1 MSGKYRIGLVLFSLL
16 GLAASIWAL
25 VVHYQLTVDPS
36 YSSVCDVNATV
47 SCTQVLSSPYARVFG
62 IPVAAGGAIWSGL
75 VLLLSLYGM
84 RQPATETARRSAGY
98 VFVLA
103 TVGLAAVFYFAYTS
117 FFVLRLGC
125 PLCMTM
131 YASVVA
137 IFLLSA
143 AAAGSLRELPSRIGA
158 DLAGLRTSPTA
169 ATLAAV
175 WVVASI
181 GLIVFFPQAQTVS
194 AQVAEQQEAAPTETL
209 DANQL
214 TEWHQWLDRQTPV
227 SEPAVLPS
235 GPVKVLV
242 VKFNDFQCPACRQ
255 AYFAYKSIFEK
266 YEKQYPQAFEEEN
279 KDYPLETECGMGGQ
293 HQFACEAA
301 VAVRLAQEKGK
312 GKELENWLFSTQDEF
327 SRDHMKQ
334 GLQQF
339 AGVKPEEYESRYA
352 AVSKEIRDQ
361 AALGSKLG
369 VTGTPTF
376 FINGIKVP
384 SLRPAYLDAAIGYLL
399 QKAGATS

>member
-1 MSGKYRIGLVLFSLL
+1 MSGKYRIGLVFFSLL
-16 GLAASIWAL
+16 GLGASIAAL
-25 VVHYQLTVDPS
+25 YVHYRLMVDPN
-36 YSSVCDVNATV
+36 YSSFCDVSATV
-47 SCTQVLSSPYARVFG
+47 SCEQVLESAYGRILG

-75 VLLLSLYGM
+75 VFLLSIYGM
-84 RQPATETARRSAGY
+84 RKTASDSAHRAAGY

-103 TVGLAAVFYFAYTS
+103 TIGLAAVFYFAYTS
-117 FFVLRLGC
+117 FFVLRQAC

-131 YASVVA
+131 YVSVVA
-137 IFLLSA
+137 TFLISA
-143 AAAGSLRELPSRIGA
+143 AAAGSLKELPGRIGS
-158 DLAGLRTSPTA
+158 DLAALRTSPTA

-175 WVVASI
+175 WIVASL
-181 GLIVFFPQAQTVS
+181 GLIVFFPHEQTVS
-194 AQVAEQQEAAPTETL
+194 AQAAEQEAAPTETL
-209 DANQL
+209 DKNQL
-214 TEWHQWLDRQTPV
+214 TEWQQWLDRQTPV

-255 AYFAYKSIFEK
+255 AYFAYRGIFEK
-266 YEKQYPQAFEEEN
+266 YEKQYPQAFKFEN
-279 KDYPLETECGMGGQ
+279 RDYPLESECGMGGQ

-301 VAVRLAQEKGK
+301 VAVRLAKEKGK
-312 GKELENWLFSTQDEF
+312 NAELENWLFTTQDEF
-327 SRDHMKQ
+327 SREHAKQ

-339 AGVKPEEYESRYA
+339 AGIKPEEYESRYTS
-352 AVSKEIRDQ
+352 VSKEIRED

-376 FINGIKVP
+376 FINGVKVP
-384 SLRPAYLDAAIGYLL
+384 SLRPAYLDAAIAYLL

>member
-1 MSGKYRIGLVLFSLL
+1 MSGKYRIGLVFFSLL
-16 GLAASIWAL
+16 SLGASIWAL
-25 VVHYQLTVDPS
+25 VVHYQLMVDPN

-47 SCTQVLSSPYARVFG
+47 SCTQVLASPYARIFG

-75 VLLLSLYGM
+75 VLLLSWYGT
-84 RQPATETARRSAGY
+84 RQPASEIARRSAGY

-103 TVGLAAVFYFAYTS
+103 TIGLAAVFYFAYTS

-143 AAAGSLRELPSRIGA
+143 GAAGSLSDLPRQVASDI
-158 DLAGLRTSPTA
+158 AGLRTSPTA

-175 WVVASI
+175 WLVASL

-194 AQVAEQQEAAPTETL
+194 AQVAEQAAAPTETL

-214 TEWHQWLDRQTPV
+214 AEWHQWLDKQVPV
-227 SEPAVLPS
+227 TDPAVLPAA
-235 GPVKVLV
+235 PVKVLI

-255 AYFAYKSIFEK
+255 AYYAYRSIFEK
-266 YEKQYPQAFEEEN
+266 YAKQYPTTFKYEN
-279 KDYPLETECGMGGQ
+279 KDYPLENECGLGGP
-293 HQFACEAA
+293 HPFACEAA
-301 VAVRLAQEKGK
+301 VAVRLAAEKGK
-312 GKELENWLFSTQDEF
+312 AAPLEEWLFNSQDQF
-327 SRDHMKQ
+327 SRDHVKS
-334 GLQQF
+334 GLQQI
-339 AGVKPEEYESRYA
+339 AGVSGDEYDSRYA
-352 AVSKEIRDQ
+352 KVVTEIRGE

-369 VTGTPTF
+369 VNSTPTF
-376 FINGIKVP
+376 FINGVRVP
-384 SLRPAYLDAAIGYLL
+384 GLRPAYFDAAIAYLL

>member
-1 MSGKYRIGLVLFSLL
+1 MSGKYRIGLILFSLL
-16 GLAASIWAL
+16 GLGASIWAL
-25 VVHYQLTVDPS
+25 VVHYQLTVDPN
-36 YSSVCDVNATV
+36 YTSVCDVNATV
-47 SCTQVLSSPYARVFG
+47 SCTQVLSSPYARVVG

-84 RQPATETARRSAGY
+84 RQPASEMARRSAGY

-103 TVGLAAVFYFAYTS
+103 TIGLAAVFYFAYTS
-117 FFVLRLGC
+117 FVVLRLGC

-131 YASVVA
+131 YVSVVA

-143 AAAGSLRELPSRIGA
+143 AAAGSLRELPGRLGA
-158 DLAGLRTSPTA
+158 DLASLRTSPTA

-175 WVVASI
+175 WVVASLS
-181 GLIVFFPQAQTVS
+181 LIVFFPHEQTVS
-194 AQVAEQQEAAPTETL
+194 AQVAEQQAAPTETL

-214 TEWHQWLDRQTPV
+214 TEWHQWLDKQTPV

-255 AYFAYKSIFEK
+255 AYFAYNGIFEK
-266 YEKQYPQAFEEEN
+266 YEKEYPQAFKFEN
-279 KDYPLETECGMGGQ
+279 KDYPLETECGMGGV

-301 VAVRLAQEKGK
+301 VAVRLAKEKGK
-312 GKELENWLFSTQDEF
+312 DKELENWLFSTQDEF
-327 SRDHMKQ
+327 SRDHMKE
-334 GLQQF
+334 GLQQI
-339 AGVKPEEYESRYA
+339 AGIKSEEYESRYN
-352 AVSKEIRDQ
+352 AVSKEIRDE

-369 VTGTPTF
+369 VSGTPTF
-376 FINGIKVP
+376 FINGVKVP
-384 SLRPAYLDAAIGYLL
+384 SLRPAYLDAAIAYLL

>member
-1 MSGKYRIGLVLFSLL
+1 MSGKYRIGLVLFALL
-16 GLAASIWAL
+16 GLGASIAAL
-25 VVHYQLTVDPS
+25 YVHYRLMVDPS
-36 YSSVCDVNATV
+36 YSSFCDVSATV
-47 SCTQVLSSPYARVFG
+47 SCQQVLESSYGRVLG

-84 RQPATETARRSAGY
+84 RKPADDGARRAAGY
-98 VFVLA
+98 VFILA

-117 FFVLRLGC
+117 FFVLRQAC

-131 YASVVA
+131 YVSVVA

-143 AAAGSLRELPSRIGA
+143 AAAGSLRDLPARLGT

-175 WVVASI
+175 WVVASV
-181 GLIVFFPQAQTVS
+181 GLIVFFPHEQTVS
-194 AQVAEQQEAAPTETL
+194 AQVAEQDAAPTETL

-214 TEWHQWLDRQTPV
+214 AEWHQWLDRQMPV
-227 SEPAVLPS
+227 TEAAVLPS
-235 GPVKVLV
+235 GPVKVVV

-255 AYFAYKSIFEK
+255 AYFAYKGIFEK
-266 YEKQYPQAFEEEN
+266 YEKQYPAAFKFEN

-301 VAVRLAQEKGK
+301 VAVRLAREKGK
-312 GKELENWLFSTQDEF
+312 DKELENWLFSTQDEF

-334 GLQQF
+334 GLQQI
-339 AGVKPEEYESRYA
+339 AGVKPEDYESRYST
-352 AVSKEIRDQ
+352 VSKEIRDE
-361 AALGSKLG
+361 AGLGSRLG

-399 QKAGATS
+399 QKAAATS

>member
-1 MSGKYRIGLVLFSLL
+1 MSGKYRIGLVLFALL
-16 GLAASIWAL
+16 GLGASIAAL
-25 VVHYQLTVDPS
+25 YVHYRLMVDPN
-36 YSSVCDVNATV
+36 YSSFCDVSATV
-47 SCTQVLSSPYARVFG
+47 SCQQVLESSYGRVLG

-84 RQPATETARRSAGY
+84 RKPAEDGAERAAGY
-98 VFVLA
+98 VFLLA

-117 FFVLRLGC
+117 FFVLRQAC

-131 YASVVA
+131 YVSVVA

-143 AAAGSLRELPSRIGA
+143 AAAGSLRDLPARLGT
-158 DLAGLRTSPTA
+158 DLASLRTSPTA

-181 GLIVFFPQAQTVS
+181 GLIVFFPHEQTVS
-194 AQVAEQQEAAPTETL
+194 AQVAEQEAAPTETL

-214 TEWHQWLDRQTPV
+214 AEWHQWLDKQMPV
-227 SEPAVLPS
+227 TEAAVLPS

-255 AYFAYKSIFEK
+255 AYFAYKGIFEK
-266 YEKQYPQAFEEEN
+266 YEKQYPEAFKFEN

-301 VAVRLAQEKGK
+301 VAVRLAKEKGK
-312 GKELENWLFSTQDEF
+312 DKDLENWLFSTQDEF

-334 GLQQF
+334 GLEQI
-339 AGVKPEEYESRYA
+339 AGVKPEVYESRYST
-352 AVSKEIRDQ
+352 VSKEIREE
-361 AALGSKLG
+361 AGLGSRLG
-369 VTGTPTF
+369 VSGTPTF

>member
-1 MSGKYRIGLVLFSLL
+1 MSGKYRIGLVLFALL
-16 GLAASIWAL
+16 GLGASIAAL
-25 VVHYQLTVDPS
+25 YVHYRLMVDPS
-36 YSSVCDVNATV
+36 YSSFCDVSATV
-47 SCTQVLSSPYARVFG
+47 SCQQVLESSYGRVLG

-84 RQPATETARRSAGY
+84 RKPADEGAQRAAGY

-117 FFVLRLGC
+117 FFVLRQAC

-131 YASVVA
+131 YVSVVA

-143 AAAGSLRELPSRIGA
+143 AAAGSLRDLPARLGT

-175 WVVASI
+175 WIVASV
-181 GLIVFFPQAQTVS
+181 GLIVFFPHEQTVS
-194 AQVAEQQEAAPTETL
+194 AQVAEQEAAPTETL

-214 TEWHQWLDRQTPV
+214 AEWHQWLDRQMPV
-227 SEPAVLPS
+227 TEAAVLPS

-255 AYFAYKSIFEK
+255 AYFAYKGIFEK
-266 YEKQYPQAFEEEN
+266 YEKQYPAAFKFEN

-301 VAVRLAQEKGK
+301 VAVRLAREKGK
-312 GKELENWLFSTQDEF
+312 DKELENWLFSTQDEF

-334 GLQQF
+334 GLQQI
-339 AGVKPEEYESRYA
+339 AGVKPEDYESRYST
-352 AVSKEIRDQ
+352 VSKEIRDE
-361 AALGSKLG
+361 AGLGSRLG

-399 QKAGATS
+399 QKAAATS

>member
-1 MSGKYRIGLVLFSLL
+1 MSGKYRIGLVLFALL
-16 GLAASIWAL
+16 GLGASIAAL
-25 VVHYQLTVDPS
+25 YVHYRLMVDPG
-36 YSSVCDVNATV
+36 YSSFCDVSATV
-47 SCTQVLSSPYARVFG
+47 SCQQVLESSYGRVLG

-84 RQPATETARRSAGY
+84 RKPADDGAQRAAGY

-117 FFVLRLGC
+117 FFVLRQAC

-131 YASVVA
+131 YVSVVA

-143 AAAGSLRELPSRIGA
+143 AAAGSLRDLPARLGT

-175 WVVASI
+175 WIVASV
-181 GLIVFFPQAQTVS
+181 GLIVFFPHEQTVS
-194 AQVAEQQEAAPTETL
+194 AQVAEQEAAPTETL

-214 TEWHQWLDRQTPV
+214 AEWHQWLDRQMPV
-227 SEPAVLPS
+227 TEAAVLPS

-255 AYFAYKSIFEK
+255 AYFAYKGIFEK
-266 YEKQYPQAFEEEN
+266 YEKQYPAAFKFEN

-301 VAVRLAQEKGK
+301 VAVRLAREKGK
-312 GKELENWLFSTQDEF
+312 DKELENWLFSTQDEF

-334 GLQQF
+334 GLQQI
-339 AGVKPEEYESRYA
+339 AGVKPEDYESRYST
-352 AVSKEIRDQ
+352 VSKEIRDE
-361 AALGSKLG
+361 AGLGSRLG

-399 QKAGATS
+399 QKAAATS